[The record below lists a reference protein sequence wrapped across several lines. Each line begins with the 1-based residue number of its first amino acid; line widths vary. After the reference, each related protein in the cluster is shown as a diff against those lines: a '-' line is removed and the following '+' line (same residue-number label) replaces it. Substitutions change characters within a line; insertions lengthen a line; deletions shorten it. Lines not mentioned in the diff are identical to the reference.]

1 MDADTDTH
9 KNTHMGTHT
18 DTHDTKGHTET
29 HTDTYGCTHK
39 NTPDAEA
46 TLPTDIRE
54 QESRRKAPF
63 QPTLESHKEIM
74 LILMPFSLFGK
85 TSPRFE

>member
-1 MDADTDTH
+1 MD
-9 KNTHMGTHT
+9 
-18 DTHDTKGHTET
+18 T

-39 NTPDAEA
+39 NTQDAEV

-63 QPTLESHKEIM
+63 QSNTLEPQRNHVDSNAI
-74 LILMPFSLFGK
+74 FSLWEDFTK
-85 TSPRFE
+85 I